1 MATANQ
7 SETMEVGESQQTLV
21 ASIAALILTEMH
33 ETEEREKNGI
43 SISWKRSFD
52 ETEWRLHFRRVREP
66 GDAMNFGDPR

>member
-21 ASIAALILTEMH
+21 ASIGALILTEMH
-33 ETEEREKNGI
+33 ETEEREK
-43 SISWKRSFD
+43 KRNFDFVETEQD
-52 ETEWRLHFRRVREP
+52 ETEWRPHFRRVREP

>member
-21 ASIAALILTEMH
+21 APIGVLILTEMH
-33 ETEEREKNGI
+33 ETVERKKNGI

-52 ETEWRLHFRRVREP
+52 ETEWRPHFRRVREP